1 MGCRGLSR
9 AGLPKRWL
17 AGRCDAGLGVAG
29 DWVAGSPGHWVARA
43 LCCRPVLSGNEQA
56 DLHGPT
62 VPRSSGGSPPCGRD
76 RIQLAFGTARSAREA
91 TPTMLRASRTESIG
105 PSPTATTN
113 KRRPL
118 HHEHPRL
125 SHDRPPPH
133 AAIVPPLVDRLRRQE
148 ADASDAR
155 REPAPLDH
163 PRTRR
168 RGTAR
173 PPLRCTAN
181 SSARQRAPS
190 GQSRWARSRR
200 PPVRRT
206 APGGAPRPNA
216 MLP

>member
-1 MGCRGLSR
+1 MPAL
-9 AGLPKRWL
+9 GLPGIGSRVRR
-17 AGRCDAGLGVAG
+17 GT
-29 DWVAGSPGHWVARA
+29 GSPGPCVVG
-43 LCCRPVLSGNEQA
+43 LCCRVTSK
-56 DLHGPT
+56 PT
-62 VPRSSGGSPPCGRD
+62 FMGRPCRGRAGKPPYGRD